1 LCQDKFLS
9 PYISNSFLTK
19 RKVEKNTMSDE
30 MDTTAMPAADDTM
43 PTAAPA
49 DDAAAETGEAP
60 AATEEHQA

>member
-19 RKVEKNTMSDE
+19 RKVEENTMSDE

-49 DDAAAETGEAP
+49 DDAAAETEEAP